1 MPVNDAYPVERLM
14 KACRYYFDTTGRR
27 ISYEYMMAR
36 DKTDRP
42 WQADLLAKL
51 LKGRPAHVN
60 LIPLNEVAEKSAEAV
75 QTGNRPQVPAGAR
88 EARRYRDRAAQA
100 GSGY

>member
-60 LIPLNEVAEKSAEAV
+60 LIPLNEVAESPLKPS
-75 QTGNRPQVPAGAR
+75 RPETVPAGAR

>member
-1 MPVNDAYPVERLM
+1 M
-14 KACRYYFDTTGRR
+14 KACRYYSTPPDG

-51 LKGRPAHVN
+51 LKK
-60 LIPLNEVAEKSAEAV
+60 ED
-75 QTGNRPQVPAGAR
+75 
-88 EARRYRDRAAQA
+88 RRTSTSFR
-100 GSGY
+100 

>member
-1 MPVNDAYPVERLM
+1 
-14 KACRYYFDTTGRR
+14 
-27 ISYEYMMAR
+27 MMAR

-60 LIPLNEVAEKSAEAV
+60 LIPLNEWRKSLKPSRPETVRRFQQRSRSAALPRPCGASWVRILMRPAV
-75 QTGNRPQVPAGAR
+75 SSVS
-88 EARRYRDRAAQA
+88 D
-100 GSGY
+100 S